1 MRSPPS
7 RTWRGGSLKREDQAC
22 QVAAEA
28 EQAARLAQQEASRA
42 QAAAEAAR
50 AASGRVRAD
59 AEKMLASFRADTA
72 RDRDELRAEQRAR
85 AERAER
91 QADAYRD
98 ELAQLRAGTSH
109 DTDITSSRTP
119 RRARQATQP

>member
-72 RDRDELRAEQRAR
+72 RDRDELRAE
-85 AERAER
+85 R

>member
-1 MRSPPS
+1 
-7 RTWRGGSLKREDQAC
+7 
-22 QVAAEA
+22 
-28 EQAARLAQQEASRA
+28 
-42 QAAAEAAR
+42 
-50 AASGRVRAD
+50 
-59 AEKMLASFRADTA
+59 MLASFRADTA

-109 DTDITSSRTP
+109 DVDPTRTP
-119 RRARQATQP
+119 RRTRQATQP